1 MPVVR
6 IVKRRIFVWSS
17 LLVAI
22 VLLWGGRRAF
32 LASRN
37 LVTLNVRDADVRAV
51 VRKCEWQT
59 WETIVVN
66 KDVKGKVTLNVRKR
80 PLEEVLGIIG
90 EQTSSRATAIYPIFS
105 KGKSIVN
112 LRKLARGD
120 LDRESAGWTNFVMRG
135 EFGRRGGGP
144 GGPGFGGRGGGG
156 FGGPGG
162 PGGFDDGPRSPS
174 APVTLNVDAKDLGF
188 VATALSRASQSQIVP
203 EDGAEALITLH
214 LSQVPVEEVVSEVA
228 ERAKRKWE
236 VFYSLQAQPDLFA
249 DRGEDEGRGRRGD
262 GEGRGRFRGEG
273 ETNRFAEMRDLRA
286 LERERMEEIRLA
298 TMTAEEQAKAKEQQ
312 QQFEQMRD
320 ATPEQRQQMFEQMR
334 NNPQNAQAAQR
345 FEARANNSFKYA
357 RPEQRVERA
366 RRTAERKA
374 RQQQQQQGR

>member
-1 MPVVR
+1 
-6 IVKRRIFVWSS
+6 
-17 LLVAI
+17 
-22 VLLWGGRRAF
+22 
-32 LASRN
+32 
-37 LVTLNVRDADVRAV
+37 VTLNVRDADVRAV

-66 KDVKGKVTLNVRKR
+66 KDVKGKVTLNVRKV

-120 LDRESAGWTNFVMRG
+120 LDRTSAGWTNFVMRG

-162 PGGFDDGPRSPS
+162 PGGFEDGPRSPS

-214 LSQVPVEEVVSEVA
+214 LSQVPLDEAVSKVA
-228 ERAKRKWE
+228 ARAKRKWE
-236 VFYSLQAQPDLFA
+236 VFYSLQAQPDFFA
-249 DRGEDEGRGRRGD
+249 DRGDDEGRGPRRGD

-273 ETNRFAEMRDLRA
+273 ETNRFDTNRFAEMRDLRA

-298 TMTAEEQAKAKEQQ
+298 TMTAEEEAKAKEQQ

-320 ATPEQRQQMFEQMR
+320 ATPEQRQQFFEQMR
-334 NNPQNAQAAQR
+334 NNPQNVQR
-345 FEARANNSFKYA
+345 FENRGVSRLNNSTS
-357 RPEQRVERA
+357 EQRMDRTRRIHEMRER
-366 RRTAERKA
+366 R
-374 RQQQQQQGR
+374 RQQQPQPRR